1 MNECAP
7 GTGDSIEFQAASL
20 ALRAAQRA
28 FAASLDGARDAG
40 EFRNAQRRAAAR
52 RTLSALS
59 ADDRARLADW
69 LSLLLAADGSRVADA
84 SIVALARIDAAV
96 VARVRRE
103 LPRRVEALA
112 ARGGASRIVA
122 A

>member
-7 GTGDSIEFQAASL
+7 GSGDSIEFQAASL
-20 ALRAAQRA
+20 VLRAAQRA
-28 FAASLDGARDAG
+28 FAASLEGARDAG
-40 EFRNAQRRAAAR
+40 EFRDAQRRGTAR

-59 ADDRARLADW
+59 ADDRTRLADW
-69 LSLLLAADGSRVADA
+69 LALLLATGDSRVADA
-84 SIVALARIDAAV
+84 SIVALARIDAAL
-96 VARVRRE
+96 VARVRRA

-112 ARGGASRIVA
+112 ARVGTSRFVA

>member
-7 GTGDSIEFQAASL
+7 GSGDSIEFQPASL

-28 FAASLDGARDAG
+28 FAMSLESARDGG
-40 EFRNAQRRAAAR
+40 EFRAAQRRSSAR
-52 RTLSALS
+52 RTLSGLS
-59 ADDRARLADW
+59 ADDRGRLADW
-69 LSLLLAADGSRVADA
+69 LSLLLATGDPRAADA
-84 SIVALARIDAAV
+84 AIVALARIDAAV

-112 ARGGASRIVA
+112 VRGGASRFVA

>member
-1 MNECAP
+1 MNQCAP
-7 GTGDSIEFQAASL
+7 GAGDSAEFTPASL

-28 FAASLDGARDAG
+28 FAASLESGHGAG
-40 EFRNAQRRAAAR
+40 EFRRAQRRGTER

-69 LSLLLAADGSRVADA
+69 LALMLAAGHPTEDAPSRV
-84 SIVALARIDAAV
+84 LARIDMRLA
-96 VARVRRE
+96 ARVGRA
-103 LPRRVEALA
+103 LPARVEALA
-112 ARGGASRIVA
+112 IRAGASSFVA

>member
-7 GTGDSIEFQAASL
+7 GSGDSIEFQAASVV
-20 ALRAAQRA
+20 LRAAQRA
-28 FAASLDGARDAG
+28 FAASLERPRDAA
-40 EFRNAQRRAAAR
+40 EFRDAQRRGAAR

-59 ADDRARLADW
+59 ADDRTRLADW
-69 LSLLLAADGSRVADA
+69 LSLLLATGDSRVADA
-84 SIVALARIDAAV
+84 SIVALARIDAAL
-96 VARVRRE
+96 VARVRRA

-112 ARGGASRIVA
+112 ARVGTSRFVA

>member
-28 FAASLDGARDAG
+28 FAASLESGRGAG
-40 EFRNAQRRAAAR
+40 EFREAQQRGAAR

-59 ADDRARLADW
+59 ADDRAQLADW
-69 LSLLLAADGSRVADA
+69 VSLLLATGDSRAVDA
-84 SIVALARIDAAV
+84 SIGSLSRIDAAL

-112 ARGGASRIVA
+112 ARAGAGRIVA

>member
-7 GTGDSIEFQAASL
+7 GTGDSAGFQPASL

-28 FAASLDGARDAG
+28 FAASLEGARDAG
-40 EFRNAQRRAAAR
+40 EFRGAQRRGAAR

-59 ADDRARLADW
+59 ADDRARLADG
-69 LSLLLAADGSRVADA
+69 LSLLLAAGGSRVADA

>member
-1 MNECAP
+1 MNQCAP
-7 GTGDSIEFQAASL
+7 GAGDSAEFTPASL

-28 FAASLDGARDAG
+28 FAASLESGHGAG
-40 EFRNAQRRAAAR
+40 EFRRAQRRGTAR

-69 LSLLLAADGSRVADA
+69 VSLLLATGDSRVVET
-84 SIVALARIDAAV
+84 SIGALARIDAAL

-112 ARGGASRIVA
+112 ARVGASRIVA

>member
-7 GTGDSIEFQAASL
+7 GPGDSIEFQAASL
-20 ALRAAQRA
+20 VLRAAQRA
-28 FAASLDGARDAG
+28 FAASLDSARDAG
-40 EFRNAQRRAAAR
+40 EFRDAQRRGEAR

-59 ADDRARLADW
+59 ADDRTRLADW
-69 LSLLLAADGSRVADA
+69 LSLLLAAGESRVADA
-84 SIVALARIDAAV
+84 SIVALARIDAAL
-96 VARVRRE
+96 VARVRRA

-112 ARGGASRIVA
+112 ARVGTSRIVA

>member
-7 GTGDSIEFQAASL
+7 GSGDSIEFQAASL
-20 ALRAAQRA
+20 VLRAAQRA
-28 FAASLDGARDAG
+28 FAASLESARDAG
-40 EFRNAQRRAAAR
+40 EFRDAQRRGTAR

-59 ADDRARLADW
+59 ADDRTRLADW
-69 LSLLLAADGSRVADA
+69 LSLLLATGDSRVADA
-84 SIVALARIDAAV
+84 SIVALARIDAAL
-96 VARVRRE
+96 VARVRRA

-112 ARGGASRIVA
+112 ARVGTSRFVA

>member
-7 GTGDSIEFQAASL
+7 GTGESIDFQAASL
-20 ALRAAQRA
+20 VLRAAQRA
-28 FAASLDGARDAG
+28 FAASLERAGDAS
-40 EFRNAQRRAAAR
+40 EFRDAQRRGTAR

-69 LSLLLAADGSRVADA
+69 LSLLLATGESRVADA
-84 SIVALARIDAAV
+84 SIVALARIDAAL

-103 LPRRVEALA
+103 LPLRVEALA
-112 ARGGASRIVA
+112 ARVGTSRFVA